1 MSLLI
6 FILVWFTYLCIP
18 YLKEQGTKMYMIHI
32 TLALLVS
39 CFVFVVL
46 STMYYVEHKNCDR
59 EKLCN
64 EFKYDYHDI
73 FPFSS

>member
-1 MSLLI
+1 
-6 FILVWFTYLCIP
+6 
-18 YLKEQGTKMYMIHI
+18 MYMIHI

-46 STMYYVEHKNCDR
+46 STMYYVEHKNYDR